1 MHVFTIYV
9 QVKYVHVV
17 QVSIYIFFLKEVSI
31 YYAYLTY
38 KKNSVNQLEQDHACL
53 SRNTKE
59 NNSRASLNCTNIK
72 CIMLS
77 INKKSLLN
85 GTRLLKS
92 IFLHLVHNV

>member
-53 SRNTKE
+53 SR
-59 NNSRASLNCTNIK
+59 R
-72 CIMLS
+72 
-77 INKKSLLN
+77 KKI
-85 GTRLLKS
+85 TRVPL
-92 IFLHLVHNV
+92 